1 MFHRSF
7 IAGLLCAAFAG
18 TPAFV
23 IAQTPDSAAAVKPE
37 EFTLSAPMPAET
49 VPVITAPGAA
59 PVDSLPAADSLPSSS
74 PMPAHDAAAE
84 PAEPRTFSAA
94 PKTLPDDAEQPPKQ
108 AQAQVQAPA
117 AADPSPKQPPAAQA
131 PSGNA
136 AGTQPAPLPGTSA
149 DPLAALLTGRAAPVR
164 IAFLLPAADSP
175 FEAPSQEILQGVLA
189 ANYASADPIEVLLVR
204 PGADEPVASQLKRAA
219 LAGAMAAIGPLDRS
233 KVAEIASLA
242 YTPLPVVTLNQV
254 DMDTA
259 VALTPEEIAKSRA
272 ELEEKRAAEQH
283 IRELVIAET
292 NAMLSDAPEQTQAQQ
307 GGITSRS
314 TVPGLVFAEEL
325 AVSTVRYEPI
335 EFPRGMLMLG
345 LSMEDDAARVAQLGL
360 AALPPATEQGERPKV
375 LLLDHDTPLEK
386 RVSAAFER
394 HLVAA
399 GFAPDRLTVDLSQFQ
414 RVSKFFDL
422 AVERLSSSEFNETLI
437 DREADPVGWRQQQIR
452 IRRLK
457 AAKRARAALAEPP
470 YHAVFL
476 AMDAKTAS
484 LVRSRL
490 PMRSRVWGTP
500 MINPGDPKT
509 DPQAKAMT
517 YDLQQVALVESPLV
531 LNFDAAEFEDMYR
544 VPAPQSTVQARLFAL
559 GADAFAAA
567 TAIARGTNSASFTGL
582 LGTVAY
588 NLTISPKAERR
599 GQTAMI
605 FGGEVRVMDEEAVID
620 YETLKTNSRRMRAQ
634 ARSLERLQREAQN
647 AAQKAGTLI
656 DEDDA
661 AGSFDEIDSYNF
673 SDGSE
678 DGADLPDALPA
689 APDSLAPDSLSA
701 PAPLS
706 ELNATQ
712 PAQ

>member
-23 IAQTPDSAAAVKPE
+23 FAQTPDAAAAAPE
-37 EFTLSAPMPAET
+37 EFTLSAPMAAET
-49 VPVITAPGAA
+49 VPVITAPGAEPVA
-59 PVDSLPAADSLPSSS
+59 PLTKPAAQPSRSS
-74 PMPAHDAAAE
+74 APIQEPPALLRE
-84 PAEPRTFSAA
+84 PKSS
-94 PKTLPDDAEQPPKQ
+94 
-108 AQAQVQAPA
+108 APA
-117 AADPSPKQPPAAQA
+117 AKASDAASLPYEENPSSTTPAPQESAPQDLAAENAASEQLPPAQSNAAFA
-131 PSGNA
+131 PS
-136 AGTQPAPLPGTSA
+136 TSA
-149 DPLAALLTGRAAPVR
+149 DPLAALLSGQAAPLK

-189 ANYASADPIEVLLVR
+189 ANYASAEPIEILLVR
-204 PGADEPVASQLKRAA
+204 PGANEPMANQLKRAA
-219 LAGAMAAIGPLDRS
+219 LAGAMAVIGPLDRS

-242 YTPLPVVTLNQV
+242 YTPLPVITLNQV
-254 DMDTA
+254 DMDSA
-259 VALTPEEIAKSRA
+259 VALTPEEIEKNRA
-272 ELEEKRAAEQH
+272 ELEKKRAAEQH

-292 NAMLSDAPEQTQAQQ
+292 NAMLSDQDQQGEEPQ
-307 GGITSRS
+307 GGIKSRS

-335 EFPRGMLMLG
+335 EFPHGMLMLG
-345 LSMEDDAARVAQLGL
+345 LSMEDDAARVAKLGL

-386 RVSAAFER
+386 RVSATFER
-394 HLVAA
+394 QLVAA

-457 AAKRARAALAEPP
+457 AAKRARAALSEPP

-544 VPAPQSTVQARLFAL
+544 VPAPQSTVQTRLFAL
-559 GADAFAAA
+559 GADAFA
-567 TAIARGTNSASFTGL
+567 TAMNIARGTNSASFSGL
-582 LGTVAY
+582 LGTIAY
-588 NLTISPKAERR
+588 NLSISPKAERR

-605 FGGEVRVMDEEAVID
+605 FGGDVRVMDEEAVVD

-634 ARSLERLQREAQN
+634 ARSLERLQREAER
-647 AAQKAGTLI
+647 AAQQAGTLVDEENAASDFEGI
-656 DEDDA
+656 DN
-661 AGSFDEIDSYNF
+661 YNF

-678 DGADLPDALPA
+678 NGDALAEPA
-689 APDSLAPDSLSA
+689 AAGHETLPAPAALQNLSA
-701 PAPLS
+701 PQAAP
-706 ELNATQ
+706 
-712 PAQ
+712 